1 VARQGFCVWL
11 TGLSGS
17 GKTTIAA
24 ALELQLRRLGRDV
37 TVFDGDAVR
46 SQMSSDLGF
55 SRQDRD
61 TNVSRVAARAADVV
75 NASGVAICALMSP
88 YAAAR
93 QKARDVIGPE
103 RFVLVHVATPLHI
116 CESRDV
122 KGLYAKAR
130 RGELRNVVGIDA
142 AYEPPEDADLRLDTS
157 ASTVQAEVHDILAVL
172 GSRLLQWPP

>member
-1 VARQGFCVWL
+1 MAREGFCVWL

-17 GKTTIAA
+17 GKTTIAT
-24 ALELQLRRLGRDV
+24 ALEGWLRNRGRDV
-37 TVFDGDAVR
+37 TVFDGDVVR

-61 TNVSRVAARAADVV
+61 ANVSRVAARAADVV
-75 NASGVAICALMSP
+75 KTSGVAICALMSP

-93 QKARDVIGPE
+93 QKARDLIGPE
-103 RFVLVHVATPLHI
+103 RFVLVYVATPLHV

-130 RGELRNVVGIDA
+130 RGEIRHVVGIDD
-142 AYEPPEDADLRLDTS
+142 AYEVPEDADVRLDTS
-157 ASTVQAEVHDILAVL
+157 VSTVQAELDDILTVL
-172 GSRLLQWPP
+172 GSRFVR

>member
-1 VARQGFCVWL
+1 MAREGFCVWL

-17 GKTTIAA
+17 GKTTIAE
-24 ALELQLRRLGRDV
+24 ALDVRLRTLGRDV
-37 TVFDGDAVR
+37 TVFDGDVVR

-61 TNVSRVAARAADVV
+61 ANVSRVAARAADVV
-75 NASGVAICALMSP
+75 ETSGVAICALMSP

-93 QKARDVIGPE
+93 QKARDVIGRE
-103 RFVLVHVATPLHI
+103 RFVLVYVATPLHV

-130 RGELRNVVGIDA
+130 RGELRHVVGIDDV
-142 AYEPPEDADLRLDTS
+142 YEAPEDADLRLDTS
-157 ASTVQAEVHDILAVL
+157 ASTVQAEVEDILAVL
-172 GSRLLQWPP
+172 GTRIVR

>member
-1 VARQGFCVWL
+1 VWL

-17 GKTTIAA
+17 GKTTIAT
-24 ALELQLRRLGRDV
+24 ALEVQLRHLGRDV

-61 TNVSRVAARAADVV
+61 INVSRVAACAAQVV
-75 NASGVAICALMSP
+75 NAGAVAICALMSP

-93 QKARDVIGPE
+93 QKARDLIGPQQ
-103 RFVLVHVATPLHI
+103 FLLVYVATPLHV
-116 CESRDV
+116 CERRDV

-130 RGELRNVVGIDA
+130 RGELRNVVGIDGD
-142 AYEPPEDADLRLDTS
+142 YEPPEDADLRLDTT
-157 ASTVQAEVHDILAVL
+157 ASTVEAEVQDILAVL
-172 GSRLLQWPP
+172 GSRLLQ

>member
-1 VARQGFCVWL
+1 MAREGFCVWL

-17 GKTTIAA
+17 GKTTIAT
-24 ALELQLRRLGRDV
+24 ALDVRLRTLGRDV
-37 TVFDGDAVR
+37 TVFDGDVVR

-61 TNVSRVAARAADVV
+61 ANVSRVAARAADVV
-75 NASGVAICALMSP
+75 KTSGVAICALMSP

-93 QKARDVIGPE
+93 QKARDVIGRE
-103 RFVLVHVATPLHI
+103 RFVLVYVATPLHV

-130 RGELRNVVGIDA
+130 RGELRHVVGIDDV
-142 AYEPPEDADLRLDTS
+142 YEAPEDADLRLDTS
-157 ASTVQAEVHDILAVL
+157 ASTVQAEVEDILAVL
-172 GSRLLQWPP
+172 GTRIVR

>member
-1 VARQGFCVWL
+1 MAAQGFCVWL

-24 ALELQLRRLGRDV
+24 ALEPRLRSLGRDV

-55 SRQDRD
+55 SRADRD
-61 TNVSRVAARAADVV
+61 ANVSRVATRAAEVV
-75 NASGVAICALMSP
+75 EASGIAICALMSP

-93 QKARDVIGPE
+93 QKARDLIGRD

-122 KGLYAKAR
+122 KGLYARAR
-130 RGELRNVVGIDA
+130 RGEIHHVIGIDEV
-142 AYEPPEDADLRLDTS
+142 YEAPDDADLRLDTTT
-157 ASTVQAEVHDILAVL
+157 STVEAEVQDILAVL
-172 GSRLLQWPP
+172 GRRRPQA